1 MYLNRKK
8 IEISS
13 NQNVQFKQFKSL
25 TESKGLKKEGL
36 CLLSGKKL
44 IQEFLEQQVQAL
56 KPLKIIGEICSIKS
70 SVKSDSDN
78 SPHYLKS
85 NLDTNTEYKKNSKLA
100 LDTAINE
107 LLKSVPQ
114 YLLSAELFNSID
126 MVGTDQNILIV
137 EQPQMTV
144 FDFTAN
150 TTANNQGLSLLCPLG
165 DPNNLGA
172 IIRSAEAFGAERV
185 ILLQEAAHAFL
196 PKTIKASAGSVFR
209 VPLFKGPSIREL
221 SQTQKNTKSSIIVL
235 DLNGEELPKF
245 QWPKNSFLLIGEEGP
260 GAPSDLAATRL
271 NIPTKHV
278 ESLNAMV
285 AASIAMYDY
294 SQKSK
299 IFASGAAK

>member
-1 MYLNRKK
+1 MSQSIGFTNRKK

-13 NQNVQFKQFKSL
+13 SQNALYKQFKSL

-44 IQEFLEQQVQAL
+44 IQEFLLQQARSL
-56 KPLKIIGEICSIKS
+56 KPLKIVGEICSPKS
-70 SVKSDSDN
+70 EALT
-78 SPHYLKS
+78 LK
-85 NLDTNTEYKKNSKLA
+85 N
-100 LDTAINE
+100 I
-107 LLKSVPQ
+107 PQ
-114 YLLSAELFNSID
+114 YVFSSELFQTLD
-126 MVGTDQNILIV
+126 MVGTDHNILVV
-137 EQPQMTV
+137 EQPEVPT
-144 FDFTAN
+144 FDFTN
-150 TTANNQGLSLLCPLG
+150 IKNSESLSLLCPLG

-172 IIRSAEAFGAERV
+172 IIRSAEAFGVEQV

-196 PKTIKASAGSVFR
+196 PKTIKSSAGSVFR
-209 VPLFKGPSIREL
+209 MSLFKGPSIREL
-221 SQTQKNTKSSIIVL
+221 SSIQKNNKNSIIVL
-235 DLNGEELPKF
+235 DLDGESLPSF

-260 GAPSDLAATRL
+260 GAPSDLTATRL

-285 AASIAMYDY
+285 AASVAMYDY